1 MRDRGKS
8 EGSVPKKKPTV
19 TVNDLRFVVA
29 ASRVVLE
36 KLRKDNPVAWE
47 TARLALAL
55 EKMRGARVAE
65 A

>member
-1 MRDRGKS
+1 M
-8 EGSVPKKKPTV
+8 PKKKPTV

-36 KLRKDNPVAWE
+36 KLRNDNPVAWE

>member
-1 MRDRGKS
+1 VR
-8 EGSVPKKKPTV
+8 ESVPKKKQAV
-19 TVNDLRFVVA
+19 TVNDLRYVVA

-36 KLRKDNPVAWE
+36 KLRNDNPVAWQ

-55 EKMRGARVAE
+55 EKMRGARVAQ

>member
-1 MRDRGKS
+1 LGEEVRESM
-8 EGSVPKKKPTV
+8 PKKKVTV
-19 TVNDLRFVVA
+19 TVNDLRLVVA

-36 KLRKDNPVAWE
+36 KLRNDNPIAWE

>member
-1 MRDRGKS
+1 M
-8 EGSVPKKKPTV
+8 PKKKPTV

-29 ASRVVLE
+29 SSRVVLE
-36 KLRKDNPVAWE
+36 KLRNDNPIAWE

>member
-1 MRDRGKS
+1 MR
-8 EGSVPKKKPTV
+8 ESVPKKKLTV

-36 KLRKDNPVAWE
+36 RLLNDNPVAWE

>member
-1 MRDRGKS
+1 MR
-8 EGSVPKKKPTV
+8 ESVPKKKLTV

-36 KLRKDNPVAWE
+36 KLRNDNPVAWE